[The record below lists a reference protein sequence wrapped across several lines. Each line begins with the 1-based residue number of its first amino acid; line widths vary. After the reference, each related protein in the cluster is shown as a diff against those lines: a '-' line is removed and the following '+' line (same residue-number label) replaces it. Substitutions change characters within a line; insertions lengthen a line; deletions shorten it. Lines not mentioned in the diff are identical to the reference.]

1 MPGFT
6 ETRPP
11 GPPSDRKANDRT
23 MNIDHINISAP
34 KDLLKE
40 VRDFYCEVLGL
51 REGFRP
57 NLSRPGFW
65 LYAGDNALIHLVESN
80 SHYASERPGYLD
92 HFALR
97 SAGLQ
102 ETLERL
108 QSRNIDHR
116 TSFIA
121 ELGLTQVFCKDP
133 AGTGVEIGFPGE
145 TV

>member
-1 MPGFT
+1 MH
-6 ETRPP
+6 
-11 GPPSDRKANDRT
+11 
-23 MNIDHINISAP
+23 IDHINISAP
-34 KDLLKE
+34 KELLE
-40 VRDFYCEVLGL
+40 QLRDFYCNVLGL

-80 SHYASERPGYLD
+80 SHYANDRQGYLD

-97 SAGLQ
+97 SAGLPK
-102 ETLERL
+102 TLERL
-108 QSRNIDHR
+108 RSCNIDYR
-116 TSFIA
+116 TSYIA
-121 ELGLTQVFCKDP
+121 ELGLTQVFCRDP